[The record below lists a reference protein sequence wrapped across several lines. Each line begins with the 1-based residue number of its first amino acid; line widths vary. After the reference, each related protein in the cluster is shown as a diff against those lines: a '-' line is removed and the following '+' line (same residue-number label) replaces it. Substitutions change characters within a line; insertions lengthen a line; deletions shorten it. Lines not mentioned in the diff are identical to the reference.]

1 MKSLRREALK
11 VGPERLSVGR
21 AVAFCG
27 FTGPSGDLGLT
38 LGQRCFRKAPP
49 PPPRSGLPKESSQE
63 DWFPFPAAAAH
74 SHPLSIKAG
83 ETEARKEAAS
93 AGLNDEPAWDT
104 GKRNKKGQE
113 KRVTDGPAGGGE
125 ESFRVRDVGSRGRG
139 TTDSKELRRWSGW
152 GQGEGAQGR
161 EEGRWQG
168 AGIILPSP
176 FGSSRLLE
184 GPCLL
189 LFHPR
194 PPIPHL
200 AALSPDC
207 PLLSTP

>member
-1 MKSLRREALK
+1 M
-11 VGPERLSVGR
+11 GR
-21 AVAFCG
+21 AVAFCV
-27 FTGPSGDLGLT
+27 FTGPLGDLGLT
-38 LGQRCFRKAPP
+38 PGQRCFRKAPP

-83 ETEARKEAAS
+83 EMEARKEAAS
-93 AGLNDEPAWDT
+93 AGLDDEPAWDT

-152 GQGEGAQGR
+152 GRGEGPKGGR
-161 EEGRWQG
+161 RGGGR
-168 AGIILPSP
+168 ALASFSP
-176 FGSSRLLE
+176 
-184 GPCLL
+184 
-189 LFHPR
+189 H
-194 PPIPHL
+194 HL
-200 AALSPDC
+200 AALVCWRDPVSC
-207 PLLSTP
+207 CSTPRLPSPT